1 MGCKTYRNTA
11 LLLALLS
18 VCCLQSV
25 FAQRENF
32 GSWTSIAV
40 DKKLN
45 KFEIGAETEFRTI
58 YAVRLLDR
66 WSLSL
71 NADYDLSKIFKIS
84 AGYQLMNKL
93 DEKYLNYQIR
103 NRFNVSG
110 TGKLKFNDLS
120 ISLRERI
127 QTTIKDESNRIK
139 EDGTTDTYKMN
150 PEWSWRNR
158 LTLSYN
164 IPNSKVTPSLSAESF
179 YQLNNPDGNSF
190 DNMRY
195 QLSFDY
201 KINKRNHVELFGVI
215 NSELESEDAT
225 GKYILGAAYKYS
237 FK

>member
-1 MGCKTYRNTA
+1 MK
-11 LLLALLS
+11 LLASFSGGKDAMLS
-18 VCCLQSV
+18 VDRAL
-25 FAQRENF
+25 AD
-32 GSWTSIAV
+32 GH
-40 DKKLN
+40 
-45 KFEIGAETEFRTI
+45 EILGLI
-58 YAVRLLDR
+58 
-66 WSLSL
+66 
-71 NADYDLSKIFKIS
+71 
-84 AGYQLMNKL
+84 
-93 DEKYLNYQIR
+93 
-103 NRFNVSG
+103 
-110 TGKLKFNDLS
+110 
-120 ISLRERI
+120 
-127 QTTIKDESNRIK
+127 TTIKDESNRIK